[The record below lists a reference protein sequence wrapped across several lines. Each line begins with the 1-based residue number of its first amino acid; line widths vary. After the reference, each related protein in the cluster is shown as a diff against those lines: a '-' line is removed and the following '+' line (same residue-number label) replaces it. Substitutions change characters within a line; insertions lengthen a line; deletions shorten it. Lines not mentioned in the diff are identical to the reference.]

1 MLFFIIILIYPRVGR
16 VAGTRE
22 RFDGWWQTAAA
33 LGLVHVIK
41 QCLVNNCRSRCVVA
55 AAHAHRVSINKIMFF
70 VCYSR
75 VQVGKTKTRSPPPPT
90 FPKVAWPNKKKI
102 ITPLGTRPV
111 ARTHERKRRSR
122 PGDNNDI
129 GTTTTTERSGSPTC
143 RPAATVR
150 ALFQSNNARPLAP
163 LRQRRFLYIY
173 ILFIVYYYCCQG
185 CVRTGTFFLP
195 ENLYPKPSSALFR
208 LHSLPI
214 QRRIQSPTDGPS

>member
-1 MLFFIIILIYPRVGR
+1 MYPRVGR
-16 VAGTRE
+16 VMGTRE
-22 RFDGWWQTAAA
+22 RFNGWWQTAAA

-75 VQVGKTKTRSPPPPT
+75 VQVGKTKTRSLPPPAT
-90 FPKVAWPNKKKI
+90 FPKVAWPNKKI

-111 ARTHERKRRSR
+111 ARTHEHKRRSR

-129 GTTTTTERSGSPTC
+129 GTTTTTERSG

-150 ALFQSNNARPLAP
+150 TNT
-163 LRQRRFLYIY
+163 I
-173 ILFIVYYYCCQG
+173 
-185 CVRTGTFFLP
+185 
-195 ENLYPKPSSALFR
+195 
-208 LHSLPI
+208 PI
-214 QRRIQSPTDGPS
+214 QQRSAASPATTTLFFIRLLYVIIVVVKAAFALGYVFFTQNYRLFYFYYMPNH